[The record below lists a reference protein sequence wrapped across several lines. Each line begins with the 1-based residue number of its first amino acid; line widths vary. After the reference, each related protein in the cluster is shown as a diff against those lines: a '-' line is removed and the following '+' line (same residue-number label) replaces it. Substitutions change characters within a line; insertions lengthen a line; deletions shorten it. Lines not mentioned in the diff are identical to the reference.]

1 MPGENREI
9 FRRYLVKVL
18 KSGIRKT
25 EKAMSSKQ
33 EILDAIERNKPSATA
48 LPNLLSFPS
57 SEDLVAKYTQSITL
71 NGGTAME
78 VDSLDDIQVYIQ
90 ENFLEGLQIVSMID
104 EISGNVEISSVT
116 DPHELEA
123 VELAV
128 VSGEVGSAE
137 NAAIWVSDK
146 NLPHRVLPFITQH
159 LIIILEK
166 ANLVAN
172 MHEAYQKIDL
182 RDTGYGVFI
191 AGPSKTAD
199 IEQSLV
205 IGAHGARSL
214 TVFLI

>member
-1 MPGENREI
+1 
-9 FRRYLVKVL
+9 
-18 KSGIRKT
+18 
-25 EKAMSSKQ
+25 MSSRK
-33 EILDAIERNKPSATA
+33 EILAAIGRNKPSATA

-90 ENFLEGLQIVSMID
+90 ENFLEDLQVVSLIEEVPGTL
-104 EISGNVEISSVT
+104 EISAIT
-116 DPHELEA
+116 DPHDLET

-128 VSGEVGSAE
+128 VKGEVGAVE
-137 NAAIWVSDK
+137 NAAIWVSER

-166 ANLVAN
+166 SNLVPN
-172 MHEAYQKIDL
+172 MHEAYRRIDVTK
-182 RDTGYGVFI
+182 TGYGVFI

-205 IGAHGARSL
+205 IGAHGSRSL